1 MAEGAPKIRI
11 DKWLWYARFFK
22 TRSLAAKQVGAG
34 HVRVNGGKALKPA
47 QNVTP
52 GDVLTF
58 AQGKMI
64 RVVRIEAI
72 GERRGPAPEAQALYF
87 DMTEKQEK
95 VPANPKF
102 EGKGRPDKKARRALD
117 LTRKQDTL

>member
-1 MAEGAPKIRI
+1 MTEAAPKIRI
-11 DKWLWYARFFK
+11 DKWLWHARFFK
-22 TRSLAAKQVGAG
+22 TRSLAAKQVSAG
-34 HVRVNGGKALKPA
+34 HVRLNGTKALKPA

-58 AQGKMI
+58 AQGKVI
-64 RVVRIEAI
+64 RVVRVEAI
-72 GERRGPAPEAQALYF
+72 GERRGPAPEAQGLYF
-87 DMTEKQEK
+87 DMTKKQEN

-117 LTRKQDTL
+117 LKRSQDTL